1 MEQIKKFLFYF
12 ISWEAEKDLKET
24 IDEMITSHGDG
35 ANIMLFHSQKE

>member
-24 IDEMITSHGDG
+24 IDEMITQMVMER
-35 ANIMLFHSQKE
+35 MLLHTSQKE